1 MSDEQQRELQRFLDE
16 QVRIRQ
22 ELRTVRRELD
32 KDIERLGTVLKIANI
47 GLVPLLL
54 VAFVLLRVV
63 WSRSRKGRPS

>member
-1 MSDEQQRELQRFLDE
+1 MSAEQQAEVQRFLAE

-32 KDIERLGTVLKIANI
+32 RSIERLGVTLKAINI

-54 VAFVLLRVV
+54 TVGVLLYSAAKRR
-63 WSRSRKGRPS
+63 RSARR